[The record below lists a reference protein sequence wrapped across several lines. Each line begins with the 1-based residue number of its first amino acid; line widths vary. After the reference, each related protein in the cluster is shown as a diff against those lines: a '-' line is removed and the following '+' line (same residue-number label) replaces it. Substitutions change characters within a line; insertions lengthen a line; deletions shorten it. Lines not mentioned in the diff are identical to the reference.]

1 MMGSSAVENVG
12 SVSSVSASLSR
23 RPALSPTSAT
33 TTPKKIKRS
42 SKQSSA
48 KTKAAE
54 SLTVQEQVRQL
65 LAIAV
70 VAVLVACSGFK
81 SVEWAKQQLKPFCD
95 SSDEAAD
102 PATNNCLPCPSNGY
116 CQGGGLECLAG
127 FKRVGKKCAPD
138 KEIDRTAKKLAT
150 AIKKHIC
157 GAAARSLC
165 DGATGSIWFSE
176 ADVLENLK
184 REGLEEQLGIDE
196 TFYLVW
202 EKTAALARDDTIVIQ
217 DDLQGKREFHCPRD
231 LAQGYKSVGCLTKE
245 LLWENVIFLFFLSPV
260 IVFVGSFAINYL
272 RRRKLNSRAEELYL
286 EVCEALE
293 EKALEAKETQGESWA
308 VVSRMRDHLLST
320 IERKDVALWK
330 QVERMVQ
337 EDSRIDQYQK
347 KVKGEMKIVWEW
359 QVEGAIRTP
368 GSRKKQRTN
377 VTTELPVTPQQV
389 SGNGTRTPRFV
400 EEMSSPL
407 QL

>member
-1 MMGSSAVENVG
+1 MMGSSAVENIG
-12 SVSSVSASLSR
+12 SVSSISASLSR

-33 TTPKKIKRS
+33 TTPKNIKRS
-42 SKQSSA
+42 SKKSSV

-54 SLTVQEQVRQL
+54 RLTVQEQVLQL

-70 VAVLVACSGFK
+70 VAGLVASSGFK

-95 SSDEAAD
+95 SSDEASDA
-102 PATNNCLPCPSNGY
+102 AANNCMPCPSNGY
-116 CQGGGLECLAG
+116 CQGGRLECLAG
-127 FKRVGKKCAPD
+127 FKREGKKCAPD
-138 KEIDRTAKKLAT
+138 KEIDRTARKLAT
-150 AIKKHIC
+150 AIKKHVC

-165 DGATGSIWFSE
+165 DGATGSVWLSE

-184 REGLEEQLGIDE
+184 REGLEEQLGLDE

-231 LAQGYKSVGCLTKE
+231 LAQGYKSVGCLIKE

-260 IVFVGSFAINYL
+260 IVFVGSFVINYL
-272 RRRKLNSRAEELYL
+272 RRRKLNTRAEELYL

-293 EKALEAKETQGESWA
+293 EKALEAKETDGESWA
-308 VVSRMRDHLLST
+308 VVSRMRDHLLSP

-377 VTTELPVTPQQV
+377 LTTELPVTPLQV
-389 SGNGTRTPRFV
+389 SGNGTSTSRFV
-400 EEMSSPL
+400 EETSSPL